1 MFRETSPQRPLFGVA
16 QRLDDEK
23 RARLEKS
30 WAHAY
35 QSKALGLIDETRF
48 AKYFD
53 PDNGRPNKSV
63 RLVVSVLVLKEVF
76 DLTDNEALA
85 ALEWDLSGHHALAPV
100 PGEAH
105 TCQKPLHAARRP
117 SLQAPQGGGLLESP
131 PAKLIESAGL

>member
-53 PDNGRPNKSV
+53 PGNGRPNKSV
-63 RLVVSVLVLKEVF
+63 RLVVSVLVLFAMGFYLGRYGGSWSTVAH
-76 DLTDNEALA
+76 EA
-85 ALEWDLSGHHALAPV
+85 DRKSV
-100 PGEAH
+100 V
-105 TCQKPLHAARRP
+105 
-117 SLQAPQGGGLLESP
+117 
-131 PAKLIESAGL
+131 